1 MEKNE
6 SNLSS
11 DSQDSK
17 NVKEEVNNDLD
28 PFAYVVNNGFT
39 SEIFKVEIRG
49 LPRYYGIG
57 EFRKLLKS
65 KLKLDCSKVKSPK
78 GGSPWLYACF
88 RSEEERKKAI
98 SLLSGYKWKGSILSV
113 KTADP
118 VPDPLIKRRLEESN
132 DSPNKKIK
140 YETPEEQKEALLM
153 SVAPKWNV
161 AYENQINNKH
171 ENAKS
176 LLIRLGMQLVRANPL
191 LKDWIENQKQ
201 LNEGLP
207 CKLLNTRF
215 LENEPNCYRNKCE
228 FTIGKDEV
236 TEERRVGFRLGSYAS
251 GSISVGPIDDIP
263 TLPKIV
269 IESAKVFE
277 KFVQKSQFEVFS
289 PKDLSG
295 HWKQLTVRLGMG
307 TGEVMVVVGFHPQ
320 NLNAEEIS
328 TLKEEIKEFYKCGAG
343 AESRVDSLHFQLMKR
358 KERGSQGS
366 EYELLLGKECI
377 EEILCGLKFK
387 ISPAS
392 FFQINT
398 RCAEVLMKT
407 VRELSNI
414 DQDTVLVDVCCG
426 TGTIGL
432 CLAKDCSRVLGI
444 EIVEQAV
451 KDAKENAVTNEISN
465 CEFFCG
471 KADEILDSVM
481 SRVKENEKCV
491 AILDPPRAGLHPK
504 AILMLRRPKNLD
516 RIVFMSCDGNAAF
529 NNFVELGRNTSKTL
543 SGDPFLPIAAVAVD
557 MFPHTDHY
565 ELVLYFERVSREKL
579 LSFSKE
585 K

>member
-1 MEKNE
+1 MDTNE
-6 SNLSS
+6 SNVCL

-17 NVKEEVNNDLD
+17 IVKEEVNNDLD

-39 SEIFKVEIRG
+39 SEIFKIEVRG

-65 KLKLDCSKVKSPK
+65 KLKLDCSKVKSPSS
-78 GGSPWLYACF
+78 GSPWLYACF

-98 SLLSGYKWKGSILSV
+98 SILSGYKWKGSILNV

-118 VPDPLIKRRLEESN
+118 VPDPLIKRRLEGSS
-132 DSPNKKIK
+132 DFPNKKIK
-140 YETPEEQKEALLM
+140 FESPEEQKEALLM

-161 AYENQINNKH
+161 PYESQVKNKY

-176 LLIRLGMQLVRANPL
+176 LLLRLGIELVRANPL
-191 LKDWIENQKQ
+191 LKNWIENQKQ

-207 CKLLNTRF
+207 CKLLTTRF

-236 TEERRVGFRLGSYAS
+236 TGERRVGFRLGSYAS
-251 GSISVGPIDDIP
+251 GSLSVGPVDDIP

-269 IESAKVFE
+269 IEAAKVFE
-277 KFVQKSQFEVFS
+277 KFVQQSQFEVFS

-295 HWKQLTVRLGMG
+295 HWKQLTVRLGMV
-307 TGEVMVVVGFHPQ
+307 TGEVMLIVGFHPQ
-320 NLNAEEIS
+320 NLSDDKLHII
-328 TLKEEIKEFYKCGAG
+328 KEEIKEFYRSGLGSK
-343 AESRVDSLHFQLMKR
+343 SRVDSLHFQIMKR
-358 KERGSQGS
+358 KEKGSQGS
-366 EYELLLGKECI
+366 EYELLHGKECI
-377 EEILCGLKFK
+377 EEILCGRKFK

-398 RCAEVLMKT
+398 RCAEVLIKS
-407 VRELSNI
+407 VQELSNI
-414 DQDTVLVDVCCG
+414 DKETVLVDVCCG

-432 CLAKDCSRVLGI
+432 CLAKECSRVLGI
-444 EIVEQAV
+444 EIIEQAV
-451 KDAKENAVTNEISN
+451 KDARENAVTNDINN

-529 NNFVELGRNTSKTL
+529 KNFVELGRDTSKTL
-543 SGDPFLPIAAVAVD
+543 SGDPFLPKAAVAVD

-565 ELVLYFERVSREKL
+565 ELVIYFERVEREKL
-579 LSFSKE
+579 LSLSKE